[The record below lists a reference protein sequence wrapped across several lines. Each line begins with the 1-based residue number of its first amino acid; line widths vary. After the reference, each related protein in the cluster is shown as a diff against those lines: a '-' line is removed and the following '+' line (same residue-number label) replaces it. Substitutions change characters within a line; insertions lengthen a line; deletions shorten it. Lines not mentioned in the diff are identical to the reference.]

1 MRLFDIMEMLL
12 AAAVGIYMFFR
23 IRRLLRFYGIVGKKK
38 GTAIVCLVAAACLG
52 ASCLDLWTTRAMV
65 ILHFAGLFLVTDLVA
80 LLVRR
85 VHRWFSVHR
94 EGSGKAR
101 RQEGGRTSSRAA
113 EQPVAKVHAARLH
126 GAPHTPRHPPVTPR
140 RAGNSA

>member
-101 RQEGGRTSSRAA
+101 RPGYDFWRKLSGCGLI
-113 EQPVAKVHAARLH
+113 PVLAVAVIFLYGYFKM
-126 GAPHTPRHPPVTPR
+126 
-140 RAGNSA
+140 N